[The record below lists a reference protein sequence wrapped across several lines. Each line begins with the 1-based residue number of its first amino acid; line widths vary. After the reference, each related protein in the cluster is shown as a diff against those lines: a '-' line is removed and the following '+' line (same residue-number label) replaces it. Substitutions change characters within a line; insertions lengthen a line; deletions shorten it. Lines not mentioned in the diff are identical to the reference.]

1 MAFKPLK
8 RINWMEISGLLVG
21 VFFTVAV
28 MVFGF
33 VLYWKLFSSHMI
45 GVEEYHLQSRFE
57 KAFGLHIGTRVQIS
71 GVDVGQI
78 DSMEV
83 KDSGV
88 VMHFLIRTQY
98 QNLITDSAQVF
109 AMRDQNMISARI
121 INIDIRKK
129 GKVLEDGAF
138 LPPGDAQDIET
149 VIETA
154 NELLGRVNKLIDAA
168 DTILGMA
175 MDTGTTIGA
184 LFGSRLLYDNLN
196 RQLTRLDDI
205 TYQGKKVL
213 YQASDLFDTMQ
224 YHIPILLDKVDTI
237 ASDVSGLMG
246 DIKPLPQKVDNL
258 MTGVDKMMGKVDNT
272 FGRVDGLLN
281 EVSLVTSGLSDFMEA
296 TEQTLQNADDLMA
309 GVSNMWIVKRSMPNK
324 DSVPFIVETLW

>member
-109 AMRDQNMISARI
+109 AMRDQNMISI
-121 INIDIRKK
+121 LSIW
-129 GKVLEDGAF
+129 
-138 LPPGDAQDIET
+138 PTSTP
-149 VIETA
+149 
-154 NELLGRVNKLIDAA
+154 LI
-168 DTILGMA
+168 
-175 MDTGTTIGA
+175 
-184 LFGSRLLYDNLN
+184 
-196 RQLTRLDDI
+196 
-205 TYQGKKVL
+205 
-213 YQASDLFDTMQ
+213 
-224 YHIPILLDKVDTI
+224 
-237 ASDVSGLMG
+237 
-246 DIKPLPQKVDNL
+246 
-258 MTGVDKMMGKVDNT
+258 
-272 FGRVDGLLN
+272 
-281 EVSLVTSGLSDFMEA
+281 
-296 TEQTLQNADDLMA
+296 
-309 GVSNMWIVKRSMPNK
+309 
-324 DSVPFIVETLW
+324 